1 MSSANMFGSD
11 RNPAVPGGNVAKP
24 LIIALLA
31 LLAARAFSA
40 KGSGGGT
47 RPESAPR
54 VPQPQAQP
62 SALPDPGSI
71 LDGLGGLIKQFQQK
85 GLGETVD
92 SWVNTGA
99 NRDISPRD
107 VSSAL
112 PGDVVDDLARRTGLT
127 RDQVIGELAKMLPNA
142 VDRLTPQGR
151 LPTQAELQRL
161 LS

>member
-11 RNPAVPGGNVAKP
+11 QNAAVPGGNVAKP

-31 LLAARAFSA
+31 LLAARAFGGKGGDSA
-40 KGSGGGT
+40 AK
-47 RPESAPR
+47 PEPASR
-54 VPQPQAQP
+54 IPQAQP
-62 SALPDPGSI
+62 EPNAVPDSGSI

-85 GLGETVD
+85 GLGETID
-92 SWVNTGA
+92 TWINTGA
-99 NRDISPRD
+99 NKDISPRD

-112 PGDVVDDLARRTGLT
+112 PGDVVDELARRTGLS

>member
-11 RNPAVPGGNVAKP
+11 QNPAVPGGNVAKP

-31 LLAARAFSA
+31 LLAARAFGG
-40 KGSGGGT
+40 KGGGT
-47 RPESAPR
+47 KPESAPR
-54 VPQPQAQP
+54 VPQPQAEP
-62 SALPDPGSI
+62 TGSPDPGSI

-127 RDQVIGELAKMLPNA
+127 RDQVIGELVKMLPNA